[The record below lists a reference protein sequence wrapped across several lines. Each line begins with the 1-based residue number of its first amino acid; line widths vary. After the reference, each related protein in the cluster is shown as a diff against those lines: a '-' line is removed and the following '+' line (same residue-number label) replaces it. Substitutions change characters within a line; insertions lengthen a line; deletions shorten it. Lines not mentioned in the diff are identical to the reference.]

1 MELSGIELH
10 YLVNKISSK
19 ITSSY
24 YVSNISSITKNSIL
38 LKLHHPTESD
48 INLIVST
55 KGIWI
60 TSKKYKQMEDNQL
73 LSILSRE
80 IERAKINSV
89 SQPGSERIF
98 FLHFINK
105 DNKER
110 KLVIEIFGKGNIIL
124 CDESMKIL
132 WILNPV
138 EVRHRILKTGL
149 EYVLPPNRG
158 EDVFQITL
166 EGMKKSRQ
174 TQPENTDLVRWL
186 AKCTSL
192 PRKYV
197 EEILLH
203 SGISAK
209 YANNL
214 SDNDVQIIY
223 DKTKEI
229 TSKVIDETNHEPSIM
244 VDKLGLAI
252 DASPIVMSG
261 DSNTK
266 KVESY
271 MDGID
276 QVLSNEIISIGR
288 SLKTEETDRKI
299 LELEHDLEEQNK
311 AKTQVITR
319 SQNLRRVAHELMNL
333 SSMGIEDMNDSTVR
347 NLLENNDSEIVKE
360 NGITYLNIENERIKF
375 ESSIPKFSSLLFS
388 RAKELERG
396 AINIDKASEE
406 LRLRVE
412 KLQNQTQKIHEK
424 IQFSKL
430 ESKQWYERYRW
441 FVTSDGYLV
450 IGGRDASSNSAII
463 RKYMTDNDI
472 IFHAEIHGSPFFLV
486 KNVNN
491 QEKQDSGYV
500 EEAAQATVSFSR
512 AWKDGLSS
520 GDAYW
525 VFPNQVKK
533 GAPTGQFLPKGS
545 FVIEGKRNFCRG
557 IELKLSIGLVQIEKK
572 YSIVCGPLNA
582 VRKRSLV
589 FTSLLPGG
597 TDSMNLAKKVKSE
610 FVRAISEFD
619 QSLAEYCKKI
629 SLDEFIRM
637 LPTGQSKIERAERGQ
652 AINDTINESMESS

>member
-24 YVSNISSITKNSIL
+24 YVSNIGSITKNSIL

-60 TSKKYKQMEDNQL
+60 TSKKYKQMEENQL

-158 EDVFQITL
+158 EDVFQVTL

-186 AKCTSL
+186 SKCTSL

-203 SGISAK
+203 SGISTK

-223 DKTKEI
+223 DNTKEI
-229 TSKVIDETNHEPSIM
+229 TSKVIDETNHEPSII

-261 DSNTK
+261 DSNAK

-299 LELEHDLEEQNK
+299 LELEHDLEEQNR

-319 SQNLRRVAHELMNL
+319 SQNLRRIAHELMNL
-333 SSMGIEDMNDSTVR
+333 SSMGIVDMNDSAVR
-347 NLLENNDSEIVKE
+347 SLLENNDSNIVME

-375 ESSIPKFSSLLFS
+375 ESSIPKSSSLLFS

-463 RKYMTDNDI
+463 RKYMTENDI

-491 QEKQDSGYV
+491 QEKQNSGYV
-500 EEAAQATVSFSR
+500 EETAQATISFSR

-589 FTSLLPGG
+589 FASLLPGG
-597 TDSMNLAKKVKSE
+597 TDQMNLAKRVKSE

-619 QSLAEYCKKI
+619 QSLAEFCKKI

-637 LPTGQSKIERAERGQ
+637 LPPGQSKIERAERGQ
-652 AINDTINESMESS
+652 AINDIIKE

>member
-38 LKLHHPTESD
+38 LKLHHPTEAD

-60 TSKKYKQMEDNQL
+60 TSKKYKQMEDSQL
-73 LSILSRE
+73 LTVLSRE
-80 IERAKINSV
+80 IERAKINSI

-98 FLHFINK
+98 FIHFMNK
-105 DNKER
+105 DDKER
-110 KLVIEIFGKGNIIL
+110 KLVVEIFGKGNIIL

-138 EVRHRILKTGL
+138 EVRHRILKPGL

-158 EDVFQITL
+158 EDVFQISF
-166 EGMKKSRQ
+166 EGMKNSRDK
-174 TQPENTDLVRWL
+174 QPENTDLVRWL
-186 AKCTSL
+186 ANCTSL

-197 EEILLH
+197 EEILLN
-203 SGISAK
+203 SKISVK
-209 YANNL
+209 YANLL
-214 SDNDVQIIY
+214 SDNDVETIY

-229 TSKVIDETNHEPSIM
+229 TSKVLDETNHEPSII

-261 DSNTK
+261 DSNSK

-299 LELEHDLEEQNK
+299 MELEHDLEEQIK
-311 AKTQVITR
+311 AKAQVITR
-319 SQNLRRVAHELMNL
+319 SQNLRKVAHELMNL
-333 SSMGIEDMNDSTVR
+333 SSTGIENMNDSAIR
-347 NLLENNDSEIVKE
+347 SFLENNDSEIVKE
-360 NGITYLNIENERIKF
+360 NGIAYLNIQNERIKF
-375 ESSIPKFSSLLFS
+375 ESSIPRFSSLLFS

-406 LRLRVE
+406 LRSKVE
-412 KLQNQTQKIHEK
+412 KLHTQTQKIHEK
-424 IQFSKL
+424 IQFSNL

-441 FVTSDGYLV
+441 FVTTDGYLV
-450 IGGRDASSNSAII
+450 IGGRDASSNSAVI
-463 RKYMTDNDI
+463 RKYMTEKDI
-472 IFHAEIHGSPFFLV
+472 IFHAEVHGSPFFLV

-491 QEKQDSGYV
+491 QENQDNSYI

-520 GDAYW
+520 ADAYW

-597 TDSMNLAKKVKSE
+597 IDPMNLAKKVKSE
-610 FVRAISEFD
+610 FVRSISEFD

-637 LPTGQSKIERAERGQ
+637 LPPGQSKIERAERGL
-652 AINDTINESMESS
+652 AINDIING

>member
-73 LSILSRE
+73 LSILGRE

-261 DSNTK
+261 ESNTK

-491 QEKQDSGYV
+491 QEKQDSSYV

-637 LPTGQSKIERAERGQ
+637 LPTGQSKLERAERGQ
-652 AINDTINESMESS
+652 AINDTINESMESG

>member
-60 TSKKYKQMEDNQL
+60 TSKKYKQMEENQL

-98 FLHFINK
+98 FLHVINK

-110 KLVIEIFGKGNIIL
+110 KLVVEIFGKGNIIL

-158 EDVFQITL
+158 EDVFQISL
-166 EGMKKSRQ
+166 EGMKKSRD

-214 SDNDVQIIY
+214 SDNEVNDIY
-223 DKTKEI
+223 YKTKEI

-261 DSNTK
+261 DSNAK

-333 SSMGIEDMNDSTVR
+333 SSMGVEDMNDSTVR
-347 NLLENNDSEIVKE
+347 SLLEKNDSKIVKE

-375 ESSIPKFSSLLFS
+375 ESSIPKSSSLLFS

-463 RKYMTDNDI
+463 RKYMTENDI

-491 QEKQDSGYV
+491 QEKQNSSYV
-500 EEAAQATVSFSR
+500 EETAQATISFSR

-582 VRKRSLV
+582 VIKRSLV
-589 FTSLLPGG
+589 FASLLPGG
-597 TDSMNLAKKVKSE
+597 TDQMNLAKRVKSE

-637 LPTGQSKIERAERGQ
+637 LPPGQSKIERAERGQ
-652 AINDTINESMESS
+652 AINDIIKE

>member
-60 TSKKYKQMEDNQL
+60 TSKKYKQMEENQL

-98 FLHFINK
+98 FLHVINK

-110 KLVIEIFGKGNIIL
+110 KLVVEIFGKGNIIL

-158 EDVFQITL
+158 EDVFQISL
-166 EGMKKSRQ
+166 EGMKKSRD

-197 EEILLH
+197 EEILLR

-214 SDNDVQIIY
+214 SDNDVHDIY
-223 DKTKEI
+223 YKTKEI

-261 DSNTK
+261 DSNAK

-333 SSMGIEDMNDSTVR
+333 SSMGVEDMNDSTVR
-347 NLLENNDSEIVKE
+347 SLLEKNDSKIVKE

-375 ESSIPKFSSLLFS
+375 ESSIPKSSSLLFS

-463 RKYMTDNDI
+463 RKYMTENDI

-491 QEKQDSGYV
+491 QEKQNSSYV
-500 EEAAQATVSFSR
+500 EETAQATISFSR

-582 VRKRSLV
+582 VIKRSLV
-589 FTSLLPGG
+589 FASLLPGG
-597 TDSMNLAKKVKSE
+597 TDQMNLAKRVKSE

-637 LPTGQSKIERAERGQ
+637 LPPGQSKIERAERGQ
-652 AINDTINESMESS
+652 AINDIIKE

>member
-60 TSKKYKQMEDNQL
+60 TSKKYKQMEENQL

-110 KLVIEIFGKGNIIL
+110 KLVVEIFGKGNIIL

-158 EDVFQITL
+158 EDVFQISL
-166 EGMKKSRQ
+166 EGMKKSRD

-214 SDNDVQIIY
+214 SDNEVNDIY
-223 DKTKEI
+223 YKTKEI

-261 DSNTK
+261 DSNAK

-333 SSMGIEDMNDSTVR
+333 SSMGVEDMNDSTVR
-347 NLLENNDSEIVKE
+347 SLLEKNDSEIVKE

-375 ESSIPKFSSLLFS
+375 ESSIPKSSSLLFS

-463 RKYMTDNDI
+463 RKYMTENDI

-491 QEKQDSGYV
+491 QEKQNSSYV
-500 EEAAQATVSFSR
+500 EETAQATISFSR

-582 VRKRSLV
+582 VIKRSLV
-589 FTSLLPGG
+589 FASLLPGG
-597 TDSMNLAKKVKSE
+597 TDQMNLAKRVKSE

-637 LPTGQSKIERAERGQ
+637 LPPGQSKIERAERGQ
-652 AINDTINESMESS
+652 AINDIIKE

>member
-132 WILNPV
+132 WILNIV

-261 DSNTK
+261 ESNTK

>member
-73 LSILSRE
+73 LSILGRE

-105 DNKER
+105 DNKEK

-491 QEKQDSGYV
+491 QEKQDSSYV

-637 LPTGQSKIERAERGQ
+637 LPTGQSKLERAERGQ
-652 AINDTINESMESS
+652 AINDTINESMESG

>member
-60 TSKKYKQMEDNQL
+60 TSKKYKQMEENQL

-110 KLVIEIFGKGNIIL
+110 KLVVEIFGKGNIIL

-158 EDVFQITL
+158 EDVFQISL
-166 EGMKKSRQ
+166 EGMKKSRDM
-174 TQPENTDLVRWL
+174 QPENTDLVRWL

-214 SDNDVQIIY
+214 SDNDVRDIY
-223 DKTKEI
+223 YKTKEI
-229 TSKVIDETNHEPSIM
+229 TRKVIDETNHEPSIM

-261 DSNTK
+261 GSNAK

-333 SSMGIEDMNDSTVR
+333 SSRGVEDMYDSTVR
-347 NLLENNDSEIVKE
+347 SLLENNDSKIVKE

-375 ESSIPKFSSLLFS
+375 ESSIPKSSSLLFS

-463 RKYMTDNDI
+463 RKYMTENDI

-491 QEKQDSGYV
+491 QEKQDSSYV

-597 TDSMNLAKKVKSE
+597 TDPMNLAKKVKSE

-652 AINDTINESMESS
+652 AINNTINE

>member
-60 TSKKYKQMEDNQL
+60 TSKKYKQMEENQL

-110 KLVIEIFGKGNIIL
+110 KLVVEIFGKGNIIL

-158 EDVFQITL
+158 EDVFQISL
-166 EGMKKSRQ
+166 EGMKKSRDM
-174 TQPENTDLVRWL
+174 QPENTDLVRWL

-214 SDNDVQIIY
+214 SDNDVRDIY
-223 DKTKEI
+223 YKTKEI
-229 TSKVIDETNHEPSIM
+229 TRKVIDETNHEPSIM

-252 DASPIVMSG
+252 DASPIIMSG
-261 DSNTK
+261 GSNAK

-333 SSMGIEDMNDSTVR
+333 SSRGVEDMYDSTVR
-347 NLLENNDSEIVKE
+347 SLLENNDSKIVKE

-375 ESSIPKFSSLLFS
+375 ESSIPKSSSLLFS

-463 RKYMTDNDI
+463 RKYMTENDI

-491 QEKQDSGYV
+491 QEKQDSSYV

-597 TDSMNLAKKVKSE
+597 TDPMNLAKKVKSE

-652 AINDTINESMESS
+652 AINNTINE

>member
-60 TSKKYKQMEDNQL
+60 TSKKYKQMEENQL

-110 KLVIEIFGKGNIIL
+110 KLVVEIFGKGNIIL

-158 EDVFQITL
+158 EDVFQISL
-166 EGMKKSRQ
+166 EGMKKSRD

-214 SDNDVQIIY
+214 SDNEVNDIY
-223 DKTKEI
+223 YKTKEI

-261 DSNTK
+261 DSNAK

-333 SSMGIEDMNDSTVR
+333 SSMGVEDMDDSTVR
-347 NLLENNDSEIVKE
+347 SLLEKNDSEIVKE

-375 ESSIPKFSSLLFS
+375 ESSIPKSSSLLFS

-463 RKYMTDNDI
+463 RKYMTENDI

-491 QEKQDSGYV
+491 QEKQNSSYV
-500 EEAAQATVSFSR
+500 EETAQATISFSR

-582 VRKRSLV
+582 VIKRSLV
-589 FTSLLPGG
+589 FASLLPGG
-597 TDSMNLAKKVKSE
+597 TDQMNLAKRVKSE

-637 LPTGQSKIERAERGQ
+637 LPPGQSKIERAERGQ
-652 AINDTINESMESS
+652 AINDIIKE

>member
-24 YVSNISSITKNSIL
+24 YVSNIGSITKNSIL

-60 TSKKYKQMEDNQL
+60 TSKKYKQMEENQL

-158 EDVFQITL
+158 EDVFQVTL

-186 AKCTSL
+186 SKCTSL

-203 SGISAK
+203 SGISTK

-223 DKTKEI
+223 DNTKEI
-229 TSKVIDETNHEPSIM
+229 TSKVIDETNHEPSII

-252 DASPIVMSG
+252 DATPIVMSG

-299 LELEHDLEEQNK
+299 LELEHDLEEQNR

-319 SQNLRRVAHELMNL
+319 SQNLRRIAHELMNL
-333 SSMGIEDMNDSTVR
+333 SSMGIVDMNDSAVR
-347 NLLENNDSEIVKE
+347 SLLENNDSNIVME

-375 ESSIPKFSSLLFS
+375 ESSIPKSSSLLFS

-463 RKYMTDNDI
+463 RKYMTENDI

-491 QEKQDSGYV
+491 QEKQNSGYV
-500 EEAAQATVSFSR
+500 EETAQATISFSR

-589 FTSLLPGG
+589 FASLLPGG
-597 TDSMNLAKKVKSE
+597 TDQMNLAKRVKSE

-619 QSLAEYCKKI
+619 QSLAEFCKKI

-637 LPTGQSKIERAERGQ
+637 LPPGQSKIERAERGQ
-652 AINDTINESMESS
+652 AINDIIKE

>member
-1 MELSGIELH
+1 MEE
-10 YLVNKISSK
+10 
-19 ITSSY
+19 
-24 YVSNISSITKNSIL
+24 
-38 LKLHHPTESD
+38 
-48 INLIVST
+48 
-55 KGIWI
+55 
-60 TSKKYKQMEDNQL
+60 NQL

-158 EDVFQITL
+158 EDVFQVTL

-186 AKCTSL
+186 SKCTSL

-203 SGISAK
+203 SGISTK

-223 DKTKEI
+223 DNTKEI
-229 TSKVIDETNHEPSIM
+229 TSKVIDETNHEPSII

-261 DSNTK
+261 DSNAK

-299 LELEHDLEEQNK
+299 LELEHDLEEQNR

-333 SSMGIEDMNDSTVR
+333 SSMGIVDMDDSAVR
-347 NLLENNDSEIVKE
+347 SLLENNDSNIVME

-375 ESSIPKFSSLLFS
+375 ESSIPKSSSLLFS

-424 IQFSKL
+424 IQFTKL

-463 RKYMTDNDI
+463 RKYMTENDI

-491 QEKQDSGYV
+491 QEKQNSGYV
-500 EEAAQATVSFSR
+500 EETAQATISFSR

-589 FTSLLPGG
+589 FASLLPGG
-597 TDSMNLAKKVKSE
+597 TDQMNLAKRVKSE

-619 QSLAEYCKKI
+619 QSLAEFCKKI

-637 LPTGQSKIERAERGQ
+637 LPPGQSKIERAERGQ
-652 AINDTINESMESS
+652 AINDIIKE

>member
-60 TSKKYKQMEDNQL
+60 TSKKYKQMEENQL

-110 KLVIEIFGKGNIIL
+110 KLVVEIFGKGNIIL

-158 EDVFQITL
+158 EDVFQISL
-166 EGMKKSRQ
+166 EGMKKSRD
-174 TQPENTDLVRWL
+174 TEPENTDLVRWL

-192 PRKYV
+192 PRKYI

-214 SDNDVQIIY
+214 SDNDVHDIY
-223 DKTKEI
+223 YKTKEI
-229 TSKVIDETNHEPSIM
+229 TNKVIDETNHEPSIM

-261 DSNTK
+261 DSNAK

-333 SSMGIEDMNDSTVR
+333 SSMGVEDMTDSTVR
-347 NLLENNDSEIVKE
+347 SLLENNDSEIVKE

-375 ESSIPKFSSLLFS
+375 ESSIPKSSSLLFS

-463 RKYMTDNDI
+463 RKYMTENDI

-491 QEKQDSGYV
+491 QENQDSSYV

-597 TDSMNLAKKVKSE
+597 TDPMNLAKKVKSE

-652 AINDTINESMESS
+652 AINDIIKE

>member
-60 TSKKYKQMEDNQL
+60 TSKKYKQMEENQL

-110 KLVIEIFGKGNIIL
+110 KLVVEIFGKGNIIL

-158 EDVFQITL
+158 EDVFQISL
-166 EGMKKSRQ
+166 EGMKKSRD

-192 PRKYV
+192 PRKYI

-214 SDNDVQIIY
+214 SDNDVHDIY
-223 DKTKEI
+223 YKTKEI
-229 TSKVIDETNHEPSIM
+229 TNKVIDETNHEPSIM

-261 DSNTK
+261 DSNAK

-333 SSMGIEDMNDSTVR
+333 SSMGVEDMTDSTVR
-347 NLLENNDSEIVKE
+347 SLLENNDSEIVKE

-375 ESSIPKFSSLLFS
+375 ESSIPKSSSLLFS

-463 RKYMTDNDI
+463 RKYMTENDI

-491 QEKQDSGYV
+491 QENQDSSYV

-597 TDSMNLAKKVKSE
+597 TDPMNLAKKVKSE

-652 AINDTINESMESS
+652 AINDIINE

>member
-60 TSKKYKQMEDNQL
+60 TSKKYKQMEENQL

-261 DSNTK
+261 DSNAK

-652 AINDTINESMESS
+652 AMNDTINESMESS

>member
-60 TSKKYKQMEDNQL
+60 TSKKYKQMEENQL

-158 EDVFQITL
+158 EDVFQVTL

-186 AKCTSL
+186 SKCTSL

-203 SGISAK
+203 SGISTK

-229 TSKVIDETNHEPSIM
+229 TSKVIDETNHEPSII

-261 DSNTK
+261 DSNAK

-299 LELEHDLEEQNK
+299 LELEHDLEEQNR

-333 SSMGIEDMNDSTVR
+333 SSMGIVDMNDSAVR
-347 NLLENNDSEIVKE
+347 SLLENNDSNIVME

-375 ESSIPKFSSLLFS
+375 ESSIPKSSSLLFS

-463 RKYMTDNDI
+463 RKYMTENDI

-491 QEKQDSGYV
+491 QEKQNSGYV
-500 EEAAQATVSFSR
+500 EETAQATISFSR

-589 FTSLLPGG
+589 FASLLPGG
-597 TDSMNLAKKVKSE
+597 TDQMNLAKRVKSE

-619 QSLAEYCKKI
+619 QSLAEFCKKI

-637 LPTGQSKIERAERGQ
+637 LPPGQSKIERAERGQ
-652 AINDTINESMESS
+652 AINDIIKE

>member
-60 TSKKYKQMEDNQL
+60 TSKKYKQMEENQL

-110 KLVIEIFGKGNIIL
+110 KLVVEIFGKGNIIL

-158 EDVFQITL
+158 EDVFQISL
-166 EGMKKSRQ
+166 EGMKKSRD

-214 SDNDVQIIY
+214 SDNDVHDIY
-223 DKTKEI
+223 YKTKEI

-261 DSNTK
+261 DSNAK

-333 SSMGIEDMNDSTVR
+333 SSMGVEDMNDSTVR
-347 NLLENNDSEIVKE
+347 SLLEKNDSEIVKE

-375 ESSIPKFSSLLFS
+375 ESSIPKSSSLLFS

-463 RKYMTDNDI
+463 RKYMTENDI

-491 QEKQDSGYV
+491 QEKQNSSYV
-500 EEAAQATVSFSR
+500 EETAQATISFSR

-582 VRKRSLV
+582 VIKRSLV
-589 FTSLLPGG
+589 FASLLPGG
-597 TDSMNLAKKVKSE
+597 TDQMNLAKRVKSE

-637 LPTGQSKIERAERGQ
+637 LPPGQSKIERAERGQ
-652 AINDTINESMESS
+652 AINDIIKE

>member
-60 TSKKYKQMEDNQL
+60 TSKKYKQMEENQL

-80 IERAKINSV
+80 IERAKINSI

-105 DNKER
+105 DNRER
-110 KLVIEIFGKGNIIL
+110 KLVVEIFGKGNIIL

-158 EDVFQITL
+158 EDVFQISL
-166 EGMKKSRQ
+166 EDMKKSRD

-223 DKTKEI
+223 DETKEI

-261 DSNTK
+261 DSNAK

-347 NLLENNDSEIVKE
+347 SLLENNDSEIVKE

-463 RKYMTDNDI
+463 RKYMTENDI

-491 QEKQDSGYV
+491 QEKQNSSYV
-500 EEAAQATVSFSR
+500 EETAQATISFSR

-582 VRKRSLV
+582 VIKRSLV
-589 FTSLLPGG
+589 FASLLPGG
-597 TDSMNLAKKVKSE
+597 TDQMNLAKRVKSE

-637 LPTGQSKIERAERGQ
+637 LPPGQSKIERAERGQ
-652 AINDTINESMESS
+652 AINDIIKE

>member
-1 MELSGIELH
+1 
-10 YLVNKISSK
+10 
-19 ITSSY
+19 
-24 YVSNISSITKNSIL
+24 
-38 LKLHHPTESD
+38 
-48 INLIVST
+48 
-55 KGIWI
+55 
-60 TSKKYKQMEDNQL
+60 
-73 LSILSRE
+73 
-80 IERAKINSV
+80 
-89 SQPGSERIF
+89 
-98 FLHFINK
+98 
-105 DNKER
+105 
-110 KLVIEIFGKGNIIL
+110 
-124 CDESMKIL
+124 
-132 WILNPV
+132 
-138 EVRHRILKTGL
+138 
-149 EYVLPPNRG
+149 
-158 EDVFQITL
+158 
-166 EGMKKSRQ
+166 
-174 TQPENTDLVRWL
+174 
-186 AKCTSL
+186 
-192 PRKYV
+192 
-197 EEILLH
+197 
-203 SGISAK
+203 
-209 YANNL
+209 
-214 SDNDVQIIY
+214 
-223 DKTKEI
+223 
-229 TSKVIDETNHEPSIM
+229 
-244 VDKLGLAI
+244 
-252 DASPIVMSG
+252 
-261 DSNTK
+261 
-266 KVESY
+266 SY

-333 SSMGIEDMNDSTVR
+333 SSRGVEDMYDSTVR
-347 NLLENNDSEIVKE
+347 SLLENNDSKIVKE

-375 ESSIPKFSSLLFS
+375 ESSIPKSSSLLFS

-463 RKYMTDNDI
+463 RKYMTENDI

-491 QEKQDSGYV
+491 QEKQNSSYV
-500 EEAAQATVSFSR
+500 EETAQATISFSR

-582 VRKRSLV
+582 VIKRSLV
-589 FTSLLPGG
+589 FASLLPGG
-597 TDSMNLAKKVKSE
+597 TDQMNLAKRVKSE

-637 LPTGQSKIERAERGQ
+637 LPPGQSKIERAERGQ
-652 AINDTINESMESS
+652 AINDIIKE

>member
-73 LSILSRE
+73 LSILGRE

-375 ESSIPKFSSLLFS
+375 ESSIPKSSSLLFS